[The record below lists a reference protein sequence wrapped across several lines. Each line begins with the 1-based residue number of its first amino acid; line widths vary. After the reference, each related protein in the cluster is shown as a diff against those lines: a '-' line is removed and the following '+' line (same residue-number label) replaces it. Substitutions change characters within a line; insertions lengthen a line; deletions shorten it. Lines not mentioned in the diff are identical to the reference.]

1 MKRTTTAVVVA
12 LGHLACFGYA
22 WGAGFALIENSASG
36 MGSAFAG
43 AAALG
48 EDPSTVWFNPA
59 GMVLL
64 QEQQVSLALHGVM
77 PAASYTDKG
86 SYINPALTGGTVT
99 PGSLSGSN
107 DTTEVTALVPNLY
120 YVAPINDR
128 FHFGIGINAPF
139 GLETDYRDDWV
150 GRYHATNSTL
160 KTININPAMAW
171 QTSDSLSLG
180 FGVNIQYAEADLSNR
195 IDSGAVCL
203 KIAGASN
210 ELLARCIGLGLLP
223 NTVANDS
230 EGNVSGDNWAFGYN
244 LGLLYQFDASNRI
257 GLAYRSEITQNLE
270 GDGEFTMNSDLRSFL
285 DGVGLTTLF
294 TDTGV
299 SAEANLPA
307 SASLSGVFALSD
319 RLTLLA
325 DITWT
330 GWSSFQELRIVFDN
344 PIQPD
349 AVTDESWE
357 DAMRYSLGLNY
368 KESSRIWRM
377 GVAYD
382 ETPIP
387 DPQHRT
393 PRIPGNDRT
402 WLAFGVGLPVNET
415 IWLDLGY
422 AHLFVDDTPIDHTDA
437 NGYALRGIYEA
448 DVDILSIQAT
458 MKF

>member
-1 MKRTTTAVVVA
+1 MKRTTTAVIAA
-12 LGHLACFGYA
+12 LGHWAFFGSA
-22 WGAGFALIENSASG
+22 GGAGFALIENSASG

-43 AAALG
+43 AAALA

-59 GMVLL
+59 GMTLL
-64 QEQQVSLALHGVM
+64 QEQQVALALHGVM
-77 PAASYTDKG
+77 PSASFTDKG
-86 SYINPALTGGTVT
+86 SYINPALTGDTVT
-99 PGSLSGSN
+99 PYSLSGAN
-107 DTTEVTALVPNLY
+107 DTTDVAALVPNFY
-120 YVAPINDR
+120 YVVPIDDR
-128 FHFGIGINAPF
+128 FRFGLGINAPF
-139 GLETDYRDDWV
+139 GLETDYADDWV
-150 GRYHATNSTL
+150 GRYHATNSQL
-160 KTININPAMAW
+160 KTININPALAW
-171 QTSDSLSLG
+171 QASDSLSLG
-180 FGVNIQYAEADLSNR
+180 FGVNMQYIKADLSQK

-203 KIAGASN
+203 RFASTPTLFAQCVS
-210 ELLARCIGLGLLP
+210 EGLLP
-223 NTVANDS
+223 NTVTNDS
-230 EGNVSGDNWAFGYN
+230 EGKVNGDDWSFGYN

-257 GLAYRSEITQNLE
+257 GLAYRSEISQTLE
-270 GDGEFTMNSDLRSFL
+270 GDGEFTVNSDLRTIL
-285 DGVGLTTLF
+285 DRAGLSTLF
-294 TDTGV
+294 TNTGV
-299 SAEANLPA
+299 TAEADLPA
-307 SASLSGVFALSD
+307 SASLSGVFAMND

-344 PIQPD
+344 PIQP
-349 AVTDESWE
+349 ASVTDESWE
-357 DAMRYSLGLNY
+357 DSVRYSLGLNY
-368 KESSRIWRM
+368 KESSRIWRL

-402 WLAFGVGLPVNET
+402 WLALGVGLPVFET

-448 DVDILSIQAT
+448 DVDIFSLQAT